1 MVGGLVVTRMKA
13 GTMAKRVGT
22 IVVLLPIVIISVWVG
37 TWTTTILVAIFTGLA
52 AWEYAR
58 LFKTGKYS
66 QSTALIITGSLALV
80 FARQLWSFPGSDAVL
95 ALLIMVFMIYHTFTY
110 QRGVDTAALDFG
122 ISLAGVVYLGW
133 MMSYFISLRSLPDGF
148 WWIALAFLASMF
160 SDMGA
165 FLIGSRFGKHKMMTL
180 VSPNKSWEGYLGG
193 VVVSILLTALIAW
206 VVHFLIPAV
215 TLQAGLWMG
224 LVISI
229 LAPLGDFGESM
240 LKRPFGI
247 KDSSNLIPGHG
258 GFLDR
263 IDAFLWAAVL
273 GYYLTLMLT

>member
-1 MVGGLVVTRMKA
+1 
-13 GTMAKRVGT
+13 MAKRVGT

-66 QSTALIITGSLALV
+66 PSTALIITGSLALV

-95 ALLIMVFMIYHTFTY
+95 ALLIMVFMIYHTFAY
-110 QRGVDTAALDFG
+110 QRGLDTAALDFG
-122 ISLAGVVYLGW
+122 ISLAGTVYLGW

>member
-1 MVGGLVVTRMKA
+1 
-13 GTMAKRVGT
+13 MAKRVGT
-22 IVVLLPIVIISVWVG
+22 IVVLLPIVIICVWLG
-37 TWTTTILVAIFTGLA
+37 TWTTALLVAVFTGIA

-58 LFKTGKYS
+58 LFKGGKYS
-66 QSTALIITGSLALV
+66 PSPLLIIIGSVALI
-80 FARQLWSFPGSDAVL
+80 FARQIWSFPGSDTVL

-110 QRGVDTAALDFG
+110 QRGVDTAAVDFG
-122 ISLAGVVYLGW
+122 VSLAGAVYLGW

-165 FLIGSRFGKHKMMTL
+165 FLIGRKLGRHKMMTR
-180 VSPNKSWEGYLGG
+180 VSPNKSWEGYIGG
-193 VVVSILLTALIAW
+193 VIVSILLTTAIAW
-206 VVHFLIPAV
+206 GIHYFIPAV
-215 TLQAGLWMG
+215 TLLAGFWMG

-273 GYYLTLMLT
+273 GYYLTLILT

>member
-66 QSTALIITGSLALV
+66 PSTALIITGSLALV

-95 ALLIMVFMIYHTFTY
+95 ALLIMVFMIYHTFAY

-122 ISLAGVVYLGW
+122 ISLAGTVYLGW

-165 FLIGSRFGKHKMMTL
+165 FLIGSRFGKHKMMTR

-215 TLQAGLWMG
+215 TLHAGLWMG